1 MKCPICSEKLLPGT
15 SRCTFCGY
23 RVRTSGVPAEA
34 SPAPR
39 SARSAQ
45 PKRRK
50 GCLVL
55 LLWPLILS
63 LLSTIFNVTVNIV
76 DDFSNADSEI
86 AIHEDAPAREPRPA
100 PTVPAS
106 RPAPADDGCFAI
118 EDGAGYFLADRWDGS
133 PILTIPDTVDGQS
146 VTAIGPGC
154 FRDCEAL
161 TTIILPDAVTEIC
174 SEAFAGCSGLRG
186 LYLPLGTTSI
196 GADAFAGCISLE
208 AICIPAQV
216 DSIAPGCFDD
226 CASLMYIIYEG
237 SFEHWEALYDDYI
250 NPFTTAIC
258 IEGSY
263 YHGTGR

>member
-45 PKRRK
+45 PKRHK

-118 EDGAGYFLADRWDGS
+118 EDGAVYFLADRWDGS

-146 VTAIGPGC
+146 VTAIGHGC
-154 FRDCEAL
+154 CHRDL
-161 TTIILPDAVTEIC
+161 QR
-174 SEAFAGCSGLRG
+174 SLRRM
-186 LYLPLGTTSI
+186 LR
-196 GADAFAGCISLE
+196 
-208 AICIPAQV
+208 
-216 DSIAPGCFDD
+216 APGTVSAPGHHIHRCRCLCRMHIPRGHLHPRPGGFHRPR
-226 CASLMYIIYEG
+226 L
-237 SFEHWEALYDDYI
+237 L
-250 NPFTTAIC
+250 
-258 IEGSY
+258 
-263 YHGTGR
+263 